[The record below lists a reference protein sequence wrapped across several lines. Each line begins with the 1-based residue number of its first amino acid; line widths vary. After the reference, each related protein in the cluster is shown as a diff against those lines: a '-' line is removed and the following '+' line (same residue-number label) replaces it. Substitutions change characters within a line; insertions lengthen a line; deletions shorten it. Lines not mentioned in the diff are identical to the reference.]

1 MKANEWTSRT
11 ELLIGEAALEKL
23 AKAHVLI
30 AGLGG
35 VGAFAAEQ
43 VCRAGVGKMTIIDAD
58 MVVPSNRNRQ
68 LLALKS
74 TEGQRKARLMAQ
86 RLLDINP
93 DLELVVLDEYL
104 KDNRT
109 DEVLSAKTDFV
120 IDAIDT
126 ISPKVFLIYHTLQH
140 GHKLVSSMGA
150 GGKIN
155 PGLVE
160 IAKVEDSH
168 GCRLAYLIR
177 KRLHRMDIRKGFD
190 VVFSPE
196 PVSKT
201 SFLAVEN
208 EQNKITTI
216 GTISYMPAIFGC
228 FCASVAIRGIIEDV

>member
-1 MKANEWTSRT
+1 MNTPDWTGRT
-11 ELLIGEAALEKL
+11 ELLLGKNAVEKL
-23 AKAHVLI
+23 AGAHVLV

-35 VGAFAAEQ
+35 VGAYAAEQ
-43 VCRAGVGKMTIIDAD
+43 VCRSGVGKMTIIDAD

-74 TEGQRKARLMAQ
+74 TEGQRKARLMAE

-155 PGLVE
+155 PGLIR
-160 IAKVEDSH
+160 IAPVEDSH

-177 KRLHRMDIRKGFD
+177 KRLHRLGVRTGFD

-196 PVSKT
+196 PVSKE

-228 FCASVAIRGIIEDV
+228 FCASVAIRGIIEAL

>member
-1 MKANEWTSRT
+1 MTLLDWTGRT
-11 ELLIGEAALEKL
+11 ELLLGTEAIEKL
-23 AKAHVLI
+23 ARAHVLV

-35 VGAFAAEQ
+35 VGAYAAEQ
-43 VCRAGVGKMTIIDAD
+43 ICRAGVGKMTIIDAD

-74 TEGQRKARLMAQ
+74 TEGQRKAELMAH

-104 KDNRT
+104 KDKRT
-109 DEVLSAKTDFV
+109 EEVLSVKTDFV

-140 GHKLVSSMGA
+140 GHRLVSSMGA

-155 PGLVE
+155 PGLIR
-160 IAKVEDSH
+160 IAPVEDSN

-177 KRLHRMDIRKGFD
+177 KRLHRLGVRKGFD

-196 PVSKT
+196 PVSKE

-228 FCASVAIRGIIEDV
+228 FCASVAIRGILEAI

>member
-11 ELLIGEAALEKL
+11 ELLIGKDALEKL
-23 AKAHVLI
+23 EKAHVLI

-35 VGAFAAEQ
+35 VGAYAAEQ
-43 VCRAGVGKMTIIDAD
+43 ICRAGVGKMTIIDAD

-74 TEGQRKARLMAQ
+74 TEGQRKAELMAA

-109 DEVLSAKTDFV
+109 EEVLSAKTDYV

-126 ISPKVFLIYHTLQH
+126 ISPKVYLIYHTLQH
-140 GHKLVSSMGA
+140 GHRLVSSMGA
-150 GGKIN
+150 GGKKD
-155 PGLVE
+155 PGLIR
-160 IAKVEDSH
+160 IAPVEDSH
-168 GCRLAYLIR
+168 GCKLAYLIR
-177 KRLHRMDIRKGFD
+177 KRLHRLGVRSGFD

-196 PVSKT
+196 PVAKE
-201 SFLAVEN
+201 SFIAVEN

-228 FCASVAIRGIIEDV
+228 FCASVAIRGIIEAV

>member
-11 ELLIGEAALEKL
+11 ELLIGVEALEKL

-35 VGAFAAEQ
+35 VGAYAAEQ
-43 VCRAGVGKMTIIDAD
+43 ICRAGVGKMTIIDAD

-74 TEGQRKARLMAQ
+74 TEGQRKAHLMAQ

-93 DLELVVLDEYL
+93 DLDLVVLDEYL
-104 KDNRT
+104 KDSRT
-109 DEVLSAKTDFV
+109 GEVLSVKTDYV

-126 ISPKVFLIYHTLQH
+126 ISPKVFLIYNTLKS

-150 GGKIN
+150 GGKTN
-155 PGLVE
+155 PGLIQ
-160 IAKVEDSH
+160 IAPVEDSH

-177 KRLHRMDIRKGFD
+177 KRLHRLGVRSGFE

-196 PVSKT
+196 PVSKA

-228 FCASVAIRGIIEDV
+228 FCASVAISGIIEAV

>member
-1 MKANEWTSRT
+1 MNTPDWTGRT
-11 ELLIGEAALEKL
+11 ELLLGKNAVEKL
-23 AKAHVLI
+23 AGAHVLV

-35 VGAFAAEQ
+35 VGAYAAEQ
-43 VCRAGVGKMTIIDAD
+43 VCRSGVGKMTIIDAD

-74 TEGQRKARLMAQ
+74 TEGQRKARLMAE

-155 PGLVE
+155 PGLIR
-160 IAKVEDSH
+160 IAPVEDSH

-177 KRLHRMDIRKGFD
+177 KRLHRLGVRTGFD

-196 PVSKT
+196 PVSKE

-228 FCASVAIRGIIEDV
+228 FCASVAIRGIIEAV

>member
-1 MKANEWTSRT
+1 MKANEWTNRT
-11 ELLIGEAALEKL
+11 ELLIGPAALEKL

-35 VGAFAAEQ
+35 VGAYAAEQ

-58 MVVPSNRNRQ
+58 MVVPGNRNRQ

-74 TEGQRKARLMAQ
+74 TEGQRKARLMAE

-93 DLELVVLDEYL
+93 NLELVVLDEYL

-126 ISPKVFLIYHTLQH
+126 ISPKVFLIYRTLQH

-155 PGLVE
+155 PGLIK
-160 IAKVEDSH
+160 IAPVEDSY

-177 KRLHRMDIRKGFD
+177 KRLHRLGVRSGFD

-196 PVSKT
+196 PVSKE
-201 SFLAVEN
+201 SLLAVEN

-228 FCASVAIRGIIEDV
+228 FCASVAIRGIIAGD

>member
-1 MKANEWTSRT
+1 MTLLDWTGRT
-11 ELLIGEAALEKL
+11 ELLLGTEAIEKL
-23 AKAHVLI
+23 ARAHVLV

-35 VGAFAAEQ
+35 VGAYAAEQ
-43 VCRAGVGKMTIIDAD
+43 ICRAGVGKMTIIDAD

-74 TEGQRKARLMAQ
+74 TEGQRKAELMAH

-104 KDNRT
+104 KDKRT
-109 DEVLSAKTDFV
+109 EEVLSVKTDFV

-126 ISPKVFLIYHTLQH
+126 ISPKVFLIYHTRQH
-140 GHKLVSSMGA
+140 GHRLVSSMGA

-155 PGLVE
+155 PGLIR
-160 IAKVEDSH
+160 IAPVEDSN

-177 KRLHRMDIRKGFD
+177 KRLHRLGVRKGFD

-196 PVSKT
+196 PVSKE

-228 FCASVAIRGIIEDV
+228 FCASVAIRGILEAI

>member
-1 MKANEWTSRT
+1 MNTPDWTGRT
-11 ELLIGEAALEKL
+11 ELLLGKNAVEKL
-23 AKAHVLI
+23 AGAHVLV

-35 VGAFAAEQ
+35 VGAYAAEQ
-43 VCRAGVGKMTIIDAD
+43 VCRSGVGKMTIIDAD

-74 TEGQRKARLMAQ
+74 TEGQRKARLMAE

-155 PGLVE
+155 PGLIR
-160 IAKVEDSH
+160 IAPVEDSH

-177 KRLHRMDIRKGFD
+177 KRLHRLGVRTGFD

-228 FCASVAIRGIIEDV
+228 FCASVAIRGIIEAE

>member
-1 MKANEWTSRT
+1 MKTNEWKSRT
-11 ELLIGEAALEKL
+11 ELLLGSEAIEKL
-23 AKAHVLI
+23 AKAHVLV

-35 VGAFAAEQ
+35 VGAYAAEQ
-43 VCRAGVGKMTIIDAD
+43 ICRAGVGRMTIIDAD
-58 MVVPSNRNRQ
+58 QVVSSNRNRQ

-74 TEGQRKARLMAQ
+74 TEGHRKTQLMAS

-109 DEVLSAKTDFV
+109 TEVLSAKTDFV

-126 ISPKVFLIYHTLQH
+126 ISPKVFLIYHTLQQ

-155 PGLVE
+155 SELVK
-160 IAKVEDSH
+160 IAAVEDSH

-177 KRLHRMDIRKGFD
+177 KRLHRMGVRSGFD

-196 PVSKT
+196 PVSKKT
-201 SFLAVEN
+201 FLAVEN

-228 FCASVAIRGIIEDV
+228 FCASVAIRGIIGGA